1 MAVFEVVSKLGKRIK
16 LTEAQWA
23 HIKSRHPEL
32 ADHLENMKAT
42 LVDSDFVY
50 HSPKEENHQYH
61 KKFKKTPVTE
71 KFLLLIVKHL
81 NKEGF
86 VITGFFVSWI
96 RRKDKVLVYEKED
109 IHKL

>member
-1 MAVFEVVSKLGKRIK
+1 MVVFEVVSKLGKRVR
-16 LTEAQWA
+16 LTEVQWA
-23 HIKSRHPEL
+23 HMKTRHPEL
-32 ADHLENMKAT
+32 LGQLENMKAT
-42 LVDSDFVY
+42 LADPDFVY
-50 HSPKEENHQYH
+50 HSTKEENHQYY

-86 VITGFFVSWI
+86 IITGFFVSLA
-96 RRKDKVLVYEKED
+96 RRKDKVLVYEKS